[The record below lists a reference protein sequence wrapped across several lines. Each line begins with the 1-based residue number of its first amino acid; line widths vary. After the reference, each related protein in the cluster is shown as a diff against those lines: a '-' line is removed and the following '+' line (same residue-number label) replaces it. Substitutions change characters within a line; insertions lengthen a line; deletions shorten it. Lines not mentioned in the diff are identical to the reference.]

1 MGKLLAMKQSRLAL
15 LFVFITSFSF
25 AQDSTKK
32 KMEWLELN
40 RYIKFMQT
48 LAISPDTT
56 MFVDNLWHNRL
67 NFKAFVSKK
76 STITVEFRNRL
87 FYGNSVRNIPGYG
100 ELINDYDGALPLE
113 WLVVDN
119 ESMVLSVI
127 ADRLYYDYT
136 SDKVQFRAG
145 RQRINWG
152 INTTWNPN
160 DIFNSYNI
168 YDFDYEEREGS
179 DALRLKFFPNY
190 YSSFDLAYK
199 FTGDFDRDVFAGM
212 YKFNKKGYD
221 IQLLAGKFLEK
232 VSVGGGWAGN
242 IKLIGF
248 KGEVT
253 YFIPY
258 TDEGEQNLTFSTA
271 FDYSWPNGSTF
282 MATYLF
288 NSSGTNEVSDP
299 TLSVIA
305 VPNAENLMPAKHN
318 TMVNYARQLSPI
330 SSINV
335 GALYSF
341 GMNSFVFFPTYTLN
355 LKSNLDLDLIGQLF
369 FQELSNQEFSNL
381 GNGVYWRLKMSF

>member
-1 MGKLLAMKQSRLAL
+1 MKQGKLAL
-15 LFVFITSFSF
+15 LLLFITSISF
-25 AQDSTKK
+25 AQTDSTKKK

-40 RYIKFMQT
+40 GYLKFMQT
-48 LAISPDTT
+48 LAISPDTN

-76 STITVEFRNRL
+76 STLYAEFRSRV
-87 FYGNSVRNIPGYG
+87 FYGNSVRSIPSYG
-100 ELINDYDGALPLE
+100 ELINSYDGALPLE
-113 WLVVDN
+113 WLLVDN
-119 ESMVLSVI
+119 ESAVVSVI

-136 SDKVQFRAG
+136 SDKIQFRAG

-179 DALRLKFFPNY
+179 DALRMKFFPNY
-190 YSSFDLAYK
+190 YSSIDFAYK
-199 FTGDFDRDVFAGM
+199 FTGYFKRDVFAAM
-212 YKFNKKGYD
+212 YKFNKSNYD
-221 IQLLAGKFLEK
+221 IQLLAGKFHEK
-232 VSVGGGWAGN
+232 ISVGGGWAGS

-258 TDEGEQNLTFSTA
+258 TEVGDHNVSFSTA
-271 FDYSWPNGSTF
+271 FDYSWSNGSGL

-288 NSSGTNEVSDP
+288 NSSGTNDVIDP
-299 TLSVIA
+299 SLSVTAI
-305 VPNAENLMPAKHN
+305 PDAEHLMPAKHS
-318 TMVNYARQLSPI
+318 TMVNYSRQLSPI
-330 SSINV
+330 SSLNV

-341 GMNSFVFFPTYTLN
+341 GVNSFVLFPTYTLN

-369 FQELSNQEFSNL
+369 FQELPNEDFSNL
-381 GNGVYWRLKMSF
+381 GNGIYWRLKMSF